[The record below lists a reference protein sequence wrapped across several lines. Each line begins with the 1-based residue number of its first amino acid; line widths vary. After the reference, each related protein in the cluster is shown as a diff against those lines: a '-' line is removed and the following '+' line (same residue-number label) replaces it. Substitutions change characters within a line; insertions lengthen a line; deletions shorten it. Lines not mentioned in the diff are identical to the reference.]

1 MTPAELRHR
10 ASNFANRVAAF
21 ARPLLRSPESKQ
33 AALQLRRAA
42 SSVGSNHR
50 AAGVARS
57 HAEFTSKIGIV
68 LEEADESLYWLEYL
82 RSNQMASGP
91 ELTDLTQEARELTKI
106 FAASARTARAKERQS
121 QPAKPRRRTRTTAQ
135 DPSMTDDR

>member
-10 ASNFANRVAAF
+10 ASEFANRVAAF
-21 ARPLLRSPESKQ
+21 TRPLLRSAEAKQ
-33 AALQLRRAA
+33 AALQLRRAS

-82 RSNQMASGP
+82 RSNKLTAGP
-91 ELTDLTQEARELTKI
+91 ELADLIQEALELTKI
-106 FAASARTARAKERQS
+106 FAASARTARAKEQ
-121 QPAKPRRRTRTTAQ
+121 AARR
-135 DPSMTDDR
+135 